1 MDWQRCIT
9 PGILLKQDLTGESGI
24 LLPVNLASCHE
35 LGLPGLTPEKDASI
49 KGSV

>member
-9 PGILLKQDLTGESGI
+9 PGILLKQDQSGI